1 VSAGGPPPGLLGAL
15 VDAARVL
22 PADHVRRLAAG
33 LRDAGTPGNAGGLLD
48 RPPTT
53 VYRSRAS
60 AVLYEWQAHEDMPGD
75 RLAALLTGAHAGYT
89 TAANE
94 QHVDLVWSGPATGR
108 VPVRLASQ
116 VVLDLV
122 QQARRELLLVSFA
135 AYRVPYLREGLTAAA
150 ARGVRITLV
159 LESKE
164 ASGSKLSRD
173 AALAFKGLA
182 GITVLEWPHERRP
195 VVGDGVAVMHAK
207 VAVADADAA
216 LVTSTNLTE
225 AGLDLNMECG
235 LLVRGGP
242 VPGSLRDLFR
252 ALRYAGEL
260 VAVTGEG

>member
-1 VSAGGPPPGLLGAL
+1 VTGRGPLPALLGAV

-22 PADHVRRLAAG
+22 PGDHVRRLAEG
-33 LRDAGTPGNAGGLLD
+33 LRQAGHPGNAGELLD
-48 RPPTT
+48 RPPTL

-60 AVLYEWQAHEDMPGD
+60 AVLHEWHAQPDLSGE
-75 RLAALLTGAHAGYT
+75 RLADLLDGAQAGYS
-89 TAANE
+89 TAADE
-94 QHVDLVWSGPATGR
+94 QRVDLVWSGPSTGR

-122 QQARRELLLVSFA
+122 NQAQRELLLVSFA
-135 AYRVPYLREGLTAAA
+135 AYRVAYLRVALTAAA
-150 ARGVRITLV
+150 ARGVVITMV

-164 ASGSKLSRD
+164 ASGKKLSQD
-173 AALAFKGLA
+173 AALAFRGIG
-182 GITVLEWPHERRP
+182 GITVLEWPHAKRP
-195 VVGDGVAVMHAK
+195 PVGDGVAVMHAK

-225 AGLDLNMECG
+225 AGLDHNMECG

-242 VPGSLRDLFR
+242 VPASLRDHFR

-260 VAVTGEG
+260 VVVTS